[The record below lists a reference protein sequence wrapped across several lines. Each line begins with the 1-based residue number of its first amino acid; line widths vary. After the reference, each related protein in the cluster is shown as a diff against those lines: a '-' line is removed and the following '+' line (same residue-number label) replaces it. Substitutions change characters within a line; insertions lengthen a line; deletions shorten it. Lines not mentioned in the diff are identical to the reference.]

1 MSIKDSA
8 LRLASA
14 LETELI
20 QIRADQMEAAES
32 LTVRING
39 VANNLKE
46 MGVKVQAL
54 HEEVQSVKASQAQ
67 MQGVQTQ
74 MLEILVDIQ
83 RRLP

>member
-8 LRLASA
+8 LRFASS

-20 QIRADQMEAAES
+20 QIRADQMEAAEA

-39 VANNLKE
+39 VAGNLKE
-46 MGVKVQAL
+46 MGAKVQAL
-54 HEEVQSVKASQAQ
+54 HEEVQGVKASQAQ
-67 MQGVQTQ
+67 M
-74 MLEILVDIQ
+74 LEILIDIQ